1 MDTVSLGGIRHFE
14 GWVAYGILGAVF
26 RVAHRGRLG
35 GVKEYGG
42 VKECVSLDNLL
53 FSALLLTHF
62 SKP

>member
-1 MDTVSLGGIRHFE
+1 MDTVSWGGTRNSDSS
-14 GWVAYGILGAVF
+14 VAYGILGAVF